1 MWQRQSVLEFQLMK
15 GCWLK
20 FDYLIEARRYSNRSE
35 AIRDLIHNALVEE
48 EWGRGNDETVGTVSL
63 VYDHHTCD
71 LSDKFTEHQH
81 THHKEIISALHVL
94 LMQIIVLKW

>member
-20 FDYLIEARRYSNRSE
+20 FDYLIEERWYSNCSE
-35 AIRDLIHNALVEE
+35 AIRDLIRNALVEE

-63 VYDHHTCD
+63 VYDHHKRD
-71 LSDKFTEHQH
+71 LSDKLTEHQH